1 MFWKEKHTRVF
12 LTQLLCIA
20 CLGITAALLLLRL
33 QENRLQSLLVE
44 HDARI
49 VSSLLAQGISEETAA
64 RAIAYGQD
72 DHADMAG
79 YTPEG
84 IADAAGYE
92 QEGAANIS
100 GHAAGAR
107 EELTEGALTDIT
119 EMAVGTWTS
128 EKKETGGETLLRRL
142 GLKKGGSAWQATRFH
157 AFCTAEKTFAIL
169 AGILFFLLFC
179 GSVFCYLRKRDRIYR
194 EAIAAIENCGED
206 NFTLKLPE
214 LYDGTLYQ
222 LFSRI
227 NFMASMLKTRQ
238 ETENKV
244 KEFLKTTVSDISHQ
258 LKTPL
263 AALSMYQEIILSEPG
278 EAETVTLFAEKSQLA
293 LARIEGLVQMLLK
306 ITRLDA
312 GSVIFIK
319 KDFDA
324 KELVLEATEELTIRA
339 EKEGKKLLFSG
350 DSSTR
355 VYCDPDW
362 SREALGNLI
371 KNALDHTARGDRIRI
386 AWEQTPLMTRFI
398 VTDTGEGIAK
408 DDLHH
413 IFKRFYRCEN
423 SSNRTGT
430 GLGLSLVKAIV
441 DGQGGTVSVQSE
453 PGRGTIFTLAFPN

>member
-33 QENRLQSLLVE
+33 QENRLQSLLFE

-49 VSSLLAQGISEETAA
+49 ASSLLAQGISEQTAA
-64 RAIAYGQD
+64 RAIAHGQD
-72 DHADMAG
+72 
-79 YTPEG
+79 
-84 IADAAGYE
+84 
-92 QEGAANIS
+92 IS
-100 GHAAGAR
+100 A
-107 EELTEGALTDIT
+107 E
-119 EMAVGTWTS
+119 
-128 EKKETGGETLLRRL
+128 GETLLRRL
-142 GLKKGGSAWQATRFH
+142 GLEMGGSARQTTHFQ
-157 AFCTAEKTFAIL
+157 AFCTVEKTFAIL
-169 AGILFFLLFC
+169 ADILFLLLLC
-179 GSVFCYLRKRDRIYR
+179 CSVFYYLQKRDSIYR

-238 ETENKV
+238 ETENRV

-263 AALSMYQEIILSEPG
+263 AALSMYQEIIRNEPG
-278 EAETVTLFAEKSQLA
+278 QTETVILFSEKSEASLT
-293 LARIEGLVQMLLK
+293 RIEELVQALLK

-312 GSVIFIK
+312 GSVAFFK
-319 KDFDA
+319 KSVDA
-324 KELVLEATEELTIRA
+324 KELVLEAAEEFTIRA
-339 EKEGKKLLFSG
+339 EKEGKKLLLSG
-350 DSSTR
+350 DDSAK

-371 KNALDHTARGDRIRI
+371 KNALDHTDEAGQIRI
-386 AWEQTPLMTRFI
+386 TWEQTPLMTRFM
-398 VTDTGEGIAK
+398 VSDTGEGIAK
-408 DDLHH
+408 EDLHH

-423 SSNRTGT
+423 SRNRQGT
-430 GLGLSLVKAIV
+430 GLGLSLVKSIA
-441 DGQGGTVSVQSE
+441 DGQGGTVGVQSE
-453 PGRGTIFTLAFPN
+453 PGRETTFTLAFPN

>member
-33 QENRLQSLLVE
+33 QENRMQSLLFE

-49 VSSLLAQGISEETAA
+49 ASSLLTQGISEETVA
-64 RAIAYGQD
+64 RAITYGQD
-72 DHADMAG
+72 DHA
-79 YTPEG
+79 E
-84 IADAAGYE
+84 I
-92 QEGAANIS
+92 
-100 GHAAGAR
+100 
-107 EELTEGALTDIT
+107 
-119 EMAVGTWTS
+119 AVGTS
-128 EKKETGGETLLRRL
+128 EKKETGGKTLLRRL
-142 GLKKGGSAWQATRFH
+142 GLEKGGGAWQATHFH
-157 AFCTAEKTFAIL
+157 AFCVAEKTFAIL
-169 AGILFFLLFC
+169 VGILFFLLLC
-179 GSVFCYLRKRDRIYR
+179 GSIFYYLRKRDRIYR

-263 AALSMYQEIILSEPG
+263 AALSMYQEIIQSEPG

-293 LARIEGLVQMLLK
+293 LTRIEGLVQTLLK

-324 KELVLEATEELTIRA
+324 KELVLEAAEELTIRA
-339 EKEGKKLLFSG
+339 EKEGKKLLLSG
-350 DSSTR
+350 NGTAR

-371 KNALDHTARGDRIRI
+371 KNALDHTEEGDQIRI
-386 AWEQTPLMTRFI
+386 TWEQTPLMTRFI
-398 VTDTGEGIAK
+398 VTDTGEGIEK
-408 DDLHH
+408 EDLHH

-423 SSNRTGT
+423 SRSRQGT
-430 GLGLSLVKAIV
+430 GLGLSLVKSIV

-453 PGRGTIFTLAFPN
+453 PGRGTTFTLAFPN

>member
-20 CLGITAALLLLRL
+20 CLGITAALLLFRL
-33 QENRLQSLLVE
+33 QENRLQSLLFE

-49 VSSLLAQGISEETAA
+49 ASSLLAQGISEETAA

-84 IADAAGYE
+84 IAEAAGYE

-107 EELTEGALTDIT
+107 EELTEGALTDIA
-119 EMAVGTWTS
+119 EMAVGTSTP

-142 GLKKGGSAWQATRFH
+142 GLEKGGSAWQATRFH
-157 AFCTAEKTFAIL
+157 AFCVAEKTFAML
-169 AGILFFLLFC
+169 AGTLFLLLLCCSIFY
-179 GSVFCYLRKRDRIYR
+179 YLQKRDRIYR

-238 ETENKV
+238 ETEIKV

-263 AALSMYQEIILSEPG
+263 AALSMYQEIIRNEPDR
-278 EAETVTLFAEKSQLA
+278 AETVALFAEKSETA
-293 LARIEGLVQMLLK
+293 LARMEGLIRTLLK
-306 ITRLDA
+306 LTRLDA
-312 GSVIFIK
+312 GSVTFFK

-324 KELVLEATEELTIRA
+324 GELVLEAAEELTVRA
-339 EKEGKKLLFSG
+339 EREGKELILSG
-350 DSSTR
+350 VHNAK

-386 AWEQTPLMTRFI
+386 TWEQTPLMTRFI
-398 VTDTGEGIAK
+398 VTDTGEGIAGE
-408 DDLHH
+408 DLHH

-423 SSNRTGT
+423 SRSRQGT
-430 GLGLSLVKAIV
+430 GLGLSLVKSIA

-453 PGRGTIFTLAFPN
+453 PGRETTFTLAFPN